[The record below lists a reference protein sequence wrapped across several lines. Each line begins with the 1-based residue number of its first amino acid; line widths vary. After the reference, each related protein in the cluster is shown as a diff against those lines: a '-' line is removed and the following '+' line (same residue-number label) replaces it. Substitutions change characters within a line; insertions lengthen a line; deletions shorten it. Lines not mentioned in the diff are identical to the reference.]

1 LTAARRPTVNATTES
16 ASGFEE
22 ETTAGS
28 GGIDLRDFASGV
40 RTGLGD
46 LIKVMPDLFKGA
58 REAVGLLS
66 GIQSLL
72 GSFGG

>member
-1 LTAARRPTVNATTES
+1 MKRPTRVNATTES
-16 ASGFEE
+16 ASGFEP
-22 ETTAGS
+22 ETVTEG
-28 GGIDLRDFASGV
+28 GGIDLGEVATGIRM
-40 RTGLGD
+40 GLGD
-46 LIKVMPDLFKGA
+46 LIKVVPDLFKGA